1 MKIGF
6 IGVGGMARAII
17 GGLLQAQTFAPTEIV
32 VHSHRQESYQPYA
45 QEHGLV
51 AALSNQK
58 VVQSSDL
65 VVLAVTPNVAPAVLK
80 EIKAD
85 LAGTDKV
92 LISIVAGL
100 SLGDIADLVGES
112 VPTLRTLPNVN
123 VEVGAGM
130 TAVAASAAL
139 TGDDLAAALRVF
151 NTIGDTTEL
160 AEDQFGVFSALAG
173 SSPAYIDFFIDSLS
187 RAGVKHG
194 LTKDQATQIAAQATL
209 GSAKMVL
216 SSNKIPFEL
225 IDQVSSPGGS
235 TVAGLLAMEE
245 AGLMTAVVKGI
256 DATIKRDAG
265 GPA

>member
-6 IGVGGMARAII
+6 IGVGGMAQAII
-17 GGLLQAQTFAPTEIV
+17 GGLLKAKTFAPAEIT
-32 VHSHRQESYQPYA
+32 VHSHREESYLPYA
-45 QEHGLV
+45 QTHDLV
-51 AALSNQK
+51 AAKSNAA
-58 VVQSSDL
+58 VAANSDL
-65 VVLAVTPNVAPAVLK
+65 VVLAVTPNVAQAVLT
-80 EIKAD
+80 EIKEQLTPAK
-85 LAGTDKV
+85 T

-100 SLGDIADLVGES
+100 SLADMATLIGAD

-130 TAVAASAAL
+130 TATAANAAL
-139 TGDDLAAALRVF
+139 TGGRLTAALRVF
-151 NTIGDTTEL
+151 DTIGSTTML
-160 AEDQFGVFSALAG
+160 AEEQFGVFSALAG

-194 LTKDQATQIAAQATL
+194 LTKQQATEIAAQATL

-216 SSNKIPFEL
+216 QSHKIPFEL

-265 GPA
+265 ETD

>member
-1 MKIGF
+1 MTIGF
-6 IGVGGMARAII
+6 IGVGGMAQAII
-17 GGLLQAQTFAPTEIV
+17 GGLLNAKTFAPAEIV
-32 VHSHRQESYQPYA
+32 VHSHREESYLPYA
-45 QEHGLV
+45 QAHELI
-51 AALSNQK
+51 AAKSNQA
-58 VVQSSDL
+58 VAEASDL
-65 VVLAVTPNVAPAVLK
+65 VVLAVTPNVAPAVLT
-80 EIKAD
+80 EIK
-85 LAGTDKV
+85 DKLTGDKT

-100 SLGDIADLVGES
+100 SLADMATITGKD

-130 TAVAASAAL
+130 TAVAANIAL
-139 TGDDLAAALRVF
+139 TGNRLTAALRVF
-151 NTIGDTTEL
+151 DTIGSTTAL

-194 LTKDQATQIAAQATL
+194 LTKTQATAIAAKATL

-216 SSNKIPFEL
+216 KSDKIPFEL

-265 GPA
+265 ETD

>member
-6 IGVGGMARAII
+6 IGVGGMAQAII
-17 GGLLQAQTFAPTEIV
+17 GGLLRAKTFASSDII

-45 QEHGLV
+45 QAHGLQTADSNTAV
-51 AALSNQK
+51 AAASE
-58 VVQSSDL
+58 L
-65 VVLAVTPNVAPAVLK
+65 VVLAVTPNVAVSVLQ
-80 EIKAD
+80 EISGELAD
-85 LAGTDKV
+85 GTRT

-100 SLGDIADLVGES
+100 SLGDMANVVGKN
-112 VPTLRTLPNVN
+112 VPILRTLPNVN

-130 TAVAASAAL
+130 TAVAANEQL
-139 TGDDLAAALRVF
+139 TGESLTAALRVF
-151 NTIGDTTEL
+151 DTIGSTTKL

-194 LTKDQATQIAAQATL
+194 LSKEQATQIAAQATL

-216 SSNKIPFEL
+216 ESDKIPFAL
-225 IDQVSSPGGS
+225 IDQVASPGGS

>member
-17 GGLLQAQTFAPTEIV
+17 GGLIQARTFAPTDIV

-58 VVQSSDL
+58 VVQASDL
-65 VVLAVTPNVAPAVLK
+65 VILAVTPNVAPAVLK

-85 LAGTDKV
+85 LTGKV

-100 SLGDIADLVGES
+100 SLGDIADLVGET
-112 VPTLRTLPNVN
+112 VPALRTLPNVN

-130 TAVAASAAL
+130 TAVAANAAL
-139 TGDDLAAALRVF
+139 TGDDLTAALRVF

-187 RAGVKHG
+187 RAGVKYG
-194 LTKDQATQIAAQATL
+194 LTKAQATQIAAQATL